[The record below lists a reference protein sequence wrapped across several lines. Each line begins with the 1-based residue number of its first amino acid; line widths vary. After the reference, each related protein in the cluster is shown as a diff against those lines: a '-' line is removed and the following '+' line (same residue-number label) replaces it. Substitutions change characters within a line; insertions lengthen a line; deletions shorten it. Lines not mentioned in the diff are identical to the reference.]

1 MGKYKKYLISGL
13 IVSLICA
20 LVFGILY
27 LIIHINVSSLESQNT
42 ADRWRTDEIRY
53 SQMSAFISEN
63 AGFDLQT
70 AQYTENSIIERLSTD
85 SYVSDDK
92 KRIAITNS
100 VSKTKMSFSTSF
112 DSSEAEVFYTDSD
125 HFIFH
130 PHSFVY
136 GWHYTGD
143 EIMKNYIV
151 LNEELAF
158 RIFGGTDVAGMI
170 VNVDGTECTV
180 VGVTSGPL
188 SSAERKEWNEKQPIA
203 YVMQGFKEEYDNSLP
218 IISFE
223 VLLPN
228 PVKDYASA
236 IFKEAV
242 RIDEDKVEIVENTGR
257 GKYLKLV
264 KEFFS
269 SDRSMMRNNTVYYP
283 HWENAARKVY
293 NDVKPLVLISLVFGI
308 IPIIY
313 LLSIIVVFFINKEKI
328 FKTLTHSAG
337 NKLKTF
343 KNHFKKRSKKD
354 EENY

>member
-1 MGKYKKYLISGL
+1 MGKYKKYLIVGL
-13 IVSLICA
+13 IVSLICTF
-20 LVFGILY
+20 VFGILY
-27 LIIHINVSSLESQNT
+27 LVIYINVSSLESQNA
-42 ADRWRTDEIRY
+42 ADRWRTEEIRY

-63 AGFDLQT
+63 AGFDIQS
-70 AQYTENSIIERLSTD
+70 AQYSENSIIERLSVD
-85 SYVSDDK
+85 SYVSDDT

-100 VSKTKMSFSTSF
+100 VSKTKMHFSTSF

-143 EIMKNYIV
+143 EIMKNYVV

-158 RIFGGTDVAGMI
+158 RIYGGTNVAGMT

-180 VGVTSGPL
+180 VGVTSGPV
-188 SSAERKEWNEKQPIA
+188 SFAERKEWNEKQPIA
-203 YVMQGFKEEYDNSLP
+203 YVMQGFKEDYDNSLP
-218 IISFE
+218 IISYE
-223 VLLPN
+223 VLLPD

-236 IFKEAV
+236 IFKEAL

-257 GKYLKLV
+257 GKYLKLL
-264 KEFFS
+264 KELFS
-269 SDRSMMRNNTVYYP
+269 SDRSMVRENTVYYP

-293 NDVKPLVLISLVFGI
+293 GDLKPWVFVSFVFGI
-308 IPIIY
+308 IPIVY
-313 LLSIIVVFFINKEKI
+313 LFAIIVVLFANKEKI
-328 FKTLTHSAG
+328 FKAITHSVG

-343 KNHFKKRSKKD
+343 KNHYKKRSKKD